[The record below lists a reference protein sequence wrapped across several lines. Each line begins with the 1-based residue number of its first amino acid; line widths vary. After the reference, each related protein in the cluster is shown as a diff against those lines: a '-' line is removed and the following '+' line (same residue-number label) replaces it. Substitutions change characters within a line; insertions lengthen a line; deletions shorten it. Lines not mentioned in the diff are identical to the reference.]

1 MTAHTYTCASPHD
14 PIVPRR
20 SARLVANL
28 RGYSLVTIS
37 ARTFAYVTLQQMSKK
52 KGGKVQDARCKS
64 GGVKGPVVWQAKRKA
79 RSTPMP

>member
-28 RGYSLVTIS
+28 RGYSLLTIS

-52 KGGKVQDARCKS
+52 KGRQGARCKS
-64 GGVKGPVVWQAKRKA
+64 GGVKGPVEWQAKRKA